1 MVCLFD
7 IQFPREVLKVL
18 ELGVFHSSGREDS
31 VENNE
36 NTVDSTI
43 IKLLKG
49 VNREDLKEKLV
60 EGFTVEKSGDII
72 EREREPRVLTML
84 AWSLRTQN

>member
-1 MVCLFD
+1 MV
-7 IQFPREVLKVL
+7 
-18 ELGVFHSSGREDS
+18 LGVFHSSGREDS

-60 EGFTVEKSGDII
+60 EGFTVEKSADII
-72 EREREPRVLTML
+72 EREREI
-84 AWSLRTQN
+84 QGY

>member
-1 MVCLFD
+1 M
-7 IQFPREVLKVL
+7 
-18 ELGVFHSSGREDS
+18 LGVFHSSGREDS

-60 EGFTVEKSGDII
+60 EGFTVEKSGDMI

>member
-18 ELGVFHSSGREDS
+18 VLGVFHSSGREDS

-49 VNREDLKEKLV
+49 VNQEDLKKLV

-72 EREREPRVLTML
+72 ERER
-84 AWSLRTQN
+84 

>member
-1 MVCLFD
+1 M
-7 IQFPREVLKVL
+7 
-18 ELGVFHSSGREDS
+18 
-31 VENNE
+31 ENNE
-36 NTVDSTI
+36 NTVDSTF

-60 EGFTVEKSGDII
+60 EGFTVEKSGDMI

-84 AWSLRTQN
+84 SWSLRTQN

>member
-18 ELGVFHSSGREDS
+18 VLGVFHSSGREDS

-49 VNREDLKEKLV
+49 VNQEDLKKLV

-72 EREREPRVLTML
+72 ERERE
-84 AWSLRTQN
+84 SQGY

>member
-1 MVCLFD
+1 MVLW
-7 IQFPREVLKVL
+7 
-18 ELGVFHSSGREDS
+18 VFHSSGREDS

-72 EREREPRVLTML
+72 DNQIGVWLSRQTTKDGGL
-84 AWSLRTQN
+84 

>member
-1 MVCLFD
+1 M
-7 IQFPREVLKVL
+7 

-36 NTVDSTI
+36 STVDSTI

-60 EGFTVEKSGDII
+60 QGFTVEKLGDII